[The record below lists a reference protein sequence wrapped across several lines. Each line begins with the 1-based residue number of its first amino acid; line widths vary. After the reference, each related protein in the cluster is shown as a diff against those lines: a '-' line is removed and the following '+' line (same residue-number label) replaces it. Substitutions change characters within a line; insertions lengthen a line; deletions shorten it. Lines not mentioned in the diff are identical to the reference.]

1 VVFYIR
7 NAIAQD
13 RGTHKRKARLLF
25 GGGDSKGARLN
36 D

>member
-7 NAIAQD
+7 NAMAQEW
-13 RGTHKRKARLLF
+13 GAHKRKARLLF